1 MDIHNYQAKMEAI
14 PPKSLHDTQESYM
27 KNLVDLLVETTQQS
41 TTYEHLE
48 RETKELFHRIVNG
61 CRQPMLIAAKNKH
74 STAQIFVYLIGE
86 EGKKSNK
93 HYYDLLFPS
102 GNIAELMMKFGIK
115 PVFQQVQ
122 EHLAPLMV
130 DHKIYEIYRSNAIE
144 ITNRTSDFIFD
155 ILADDDMEIVPE
167 VEESAQTVDEKLAEK
182 VIEYVEGVK
191 KLDPV
196 RRYIGVITVSWA
208 HAIQQRKA
216 AHLIPLNPQ

>member
-1 MDIHNYQAKMEAI
+1 MEAI

-27 KNLVDLLVETTQQS
+27 KSLIDLLVETTQQS
-41 TTYEHLE
+41 TTYEQLE
-48 RETKELFHRIVNG
+48 KEAKELFHNIVDG

-74 STAQIFVYLIGE
+74 STAQIFIYLIGE
-86 EGKKSNK
+86 EGKKSTK
-93 HYYDLLFPS
+93 HYYDLLFPT
-102 GNIAELMMKFGIK
+102 GNVAELMLPGIK

-122 EHLAPLMV
+122 EHLAPLEV

-155 ILADDDMEIVPE
+155 ILADDTDYTTFLPE
-167 VEESAQTVDEKLAEK
+167 KSLEEKIYAEG
-182 VIEYVEGVK
+182 IK

-208 HAIQQRKA
+208 HAIQQKKA
-216 AHLIPLNPQ
+216 L

>member
-1 MDIHNYQAKMEAI
+1 MEVVP
-14 PPKSLHDTQESYM
+14 PPKSQHDTQESYM
-27 KNLVDLLVETTQQS
+27 KSLVDLLVETTQQS
-41 TTYEHLE
+41 TTYEQLE

-61 CRQPMLIAAKNKH
+61 CRQPMLVAAKNKH

-102 GNIAELMMKFGIK
+102 GNIAELMLKFNIK

-122 EHLAPLMV
+122 EHLSPLAI

-144 ITNRTSDFIFD
+144 ITNRTSEFIMD
-155 ILADDDMEIVPE
+155 ILADEEPELVQESDDEM
-167 VEESAQTVDEKLAEK
+167 QTVDEKLAERM
-182 VIEYVEGVK
+182 IEYVEGVK

-208 HAIQQRKA
+208 HAIQQKKA
-216 AHLIPLNPQ
+216 SLVPLTQ

>member
-1 MDIHNYQAKMEAI
+1 MEAI
-14 PPKSLHDTQESYM
+14 PPKLLHDTQESYM

-41 TTYEHLE
+41 TTYEQLE

-86 EGKKSNK
+86 ESKKSNK

-102 GNIAELMMKFGIK
+102 GNIAELMLKFGIK
-115 PVFQQVQ
+115 PIFQQIQ
-122 EHLAPLMV
+122 EHLSPLV
-130 DHKIYEIYRSNAIE
+130 VEHKIYEIYRSNAIE

-155 ILADDDMEIVPE
+155 ILADDNTELASDVNELT
-167 VEESAQTVDEKLAEK
+167 TVDEKLAEK
-182 VIEYVEGVK
+182 MIEYVEGVK

-196 RRYIGVITVSWA
+196 RRYIGVVTVSWA
-208 HAIQQRKA
+208 HAIQQRKSA
-216 AHLIPLNPQ
+216 NLIPLNSQ

>member
-1 MDIHNYQAKMEAI
+1 MEII
-14 PPKSLHDTQESYM
+14 PPKSINDTQESYM

-41 TTYEHLE
+41 ATYEQLE
-48 RETKELFHRIVNG
+48 RETKELFHRVING

-102 GNIAELMMKFGIK
+102 GNIAELMLKFGIK
-115 PVFQQVQ
+115 PVFQQIQ
-122 EHLAPLMV
+122 EHLSPLVV
-130 DHKIYEIYRSNAIE
+130 DHKLYEIYRSNAIE

-155 ILADDDMEIVPE
+155 ILSDDTEIILE
-167 VEESAQTVDEKLAEK
+167 SDEFSQTVEEKSNEK
-182 VIEYVEGVK
+182 IIDYIEGVK

-196 RRYIGVITVSWA
+196 RKYIGVITVSWA
-208 HAIQQRKA
+208 HAIQQKKA
-216 AHLIPLNPQ
+216 ALIPL